1 MSKLR
6 RITEKTIASRKDG
19 HYGLFT
25 TNDLALLLDE
35 PKSSNFSKF
44 LHKASKLGV
53 LTNVCKNIYIN
64 PLMPPDGRGV
74 LAKIALLLHWDKFIY
89 ISLESQLSHIGL
101 ISQVLIN
108 HITIMTTGRSGKV
121 DTIYGS
127 IEFTHTSCSVES
139 LTGDIYFDPDIGIF
153 RAKEHKAIKDLNR
166 VGRNV
171 QMMEE

>member
-6 RITEKTIASRKDG
+6 KLTEKTMAAIKGG

-25 TNDLALLLDE
+25 THDLALLLDE
-35 PKSSNFSKF
+35 TKSQSFNKF
-44 LHKASKLGV
+44 LHKATKAGV
-53 LTNVCKNIYIN
+53 LTNICKNIYIN
-64 PLMPPDGRGV
+64 PLMPPDGVGI
-74 LAKIALLLHWDKFIY
+74 LAKIALLLHWIKFLY

-121 DTIYGS
+121 KTIYGT
-127 IEFTHTSCSVES
+127 IEFTHTNYTAES
-139 LTGDIYFDPDIGIF
+139 LKEDVYFDPHVGIF
-153 RAKEHKAIKDLNR
+153 RAKEYKAIKDLNR

-171 QMMEE
+171 QMLED